1 MVKGGFIIANPGEI
15 SEEKA
20 LELAMANSVESEFAR
35 KQPGYVIE
43 NTAYDPDEDVFG
55 LNLRQAVMES
65 QNEEL
70 NRINQREA
78 RDREAREARDREARE
93 ARDRAAR
100 EARDREARD
109 RAARE
114 ARERE
119 AREAREREAREREA
133 RDRMQRERE
142 TLNRVRENLRHD
154 QAMYDLD
161 KMYRLRNLGFGFI
174 PKYSDLYYKNKIE
187 DNITELLKRELIKE
201 SETHRIKSDSELI
214 QLMKNVI
221 NADSADKFDSNTSNR
236 QRFVPGDKIIN
247 ISNNKTGVVDRL
259 RDDTYEKTE
268 RNKNPTHYMYSITY
282 DDGTFDTYV
291 GQSFLESFS
300 SLMDNF
306 NASKPK
312 AKKSSK
318 PKAKKSSKPKA
329 KKSSKKSSKP
339 KAKKSSKKSSKK
351 K

>member
-1 MVKGGFIIANPGEI
+1 MTKGGFLIANQGEI

-20 LELAMANSVESEFAR
+20 LELAMANSIESELAR
-35 KQPGYVIE
+35 KQPGYVVE
-43 NTAYDPDEDVFG
+43 HTAYDPNEDVFG

-78 RDREAREARDREARE
+78 RDRTARETREREARERMARETREREARDREARE
-93 ARDRAAR
+93 RMAR
-100 EARDREARD
+100 ET
-109 RAARE
+109 
-114 ARERE
+114 RERE
-119 AREAREREAREREA
+119 ARDREA

-142 TLNRVRENLRHD
+142 TLNRARENLRHD

-174 PKYSDLYYKNKIE
+174 PKYSDLYYKTKIE

-221 NADSADKFDSNTSNR
+221 NADSANKFDSNTSNR
-236 QRFVPGDKIIN
+236 QRFEPGDKIIN

-306 NASKPK
+306 NMAKSKT
-312 AKKSSK
+312 
-318 PKAKKSSKPKA
+318 KKSSKPKA
-329 KKSSKKSSKP
+329 KKSSKKSKP

>member
-1 MVKGGFIIANPGEI
+1 MTKGGFLIANQGEI

-20 LELAMANSVESEFAR
+20 LELAMANSIESELAR
-35 KQPGYVIE
+35 KQPGYVVE
-43 NTAYDPDEDVFG
+43 HTAYDPNEDVFG

-78 RDREAREARDREARE
+78 RDRTARET
-93 ARDRAAR
+93 
-100 EARDREARD
+100 
-109 RAARE
+109 
-114 ARERE
+114 RERE
-119 AREAREREAREREA
+119 ARERMARETREREARDREA

-142 TLNRVRENLRHD
+142 TLNRARENLRHD

-174 PKYSDLYYKNKIE
+174 PKYSDLYYKTKIE

-221 NADSADKFDSNTSNR
+221 NADSANKFDSNTSNR
-236 QRFVPGDKIIN
+236 QRFEPGDKIIN

-306 NASKPK
+306 NMAKSKT
-312 AKKSSK
+312 
-318 PKAKKSSKPKA
+318 KKSSKPKA
-329 KKSSKKSSKP
+329 KKSSKKSKP